1 MRRWTRVMIS
11 AGAALAVGVW
21 LYATDGHAQAV
32 GDGPTSVVM
41 TSPQQGDNWGN
52 AIGNLTWPGAAFA
65 VVNRFLTV
73 LERMVTDTRGFL
85 DRWLDKTNGKLRVD
99 FKKTVYNTGWVEDD
113 PDRTGPV
120 PTHNRRRTDPRDRNG
135 TSGSNGED
143 DYHE

>member
-1 MRRWTRVMIS
+1 MRRWTRVTIS
-11 AGAALAVGVW
+11 LGAALAVGVW

-41 TSPQQGDNWGN
+41 TSPPTTDNWGN

-85 DRWLDKTNGKLRVD
+85 DRWLDKTNGKFRVD
-99 FKKTVYNTGWVEDD
+99 LKKTIVSVPFAESD
-113 PDRTGPV
+113 PDRTGPI
-120 PTHNRRRTDPRDRNG
+120 PHNRRRTDPGRNG
-135 TSGSNGED
+135 AHED
-143 DYHE
+143 DDQ